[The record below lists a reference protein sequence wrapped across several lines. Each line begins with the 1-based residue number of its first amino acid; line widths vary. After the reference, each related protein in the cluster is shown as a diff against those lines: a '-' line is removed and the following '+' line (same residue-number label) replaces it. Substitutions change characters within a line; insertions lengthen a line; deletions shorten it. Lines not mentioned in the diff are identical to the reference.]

1 MSTVIAVHELT
12 HNPTILWDKLKN
24 KQKQKKLDI
33 SKYTKHLK
41 KQKADSVRFVL
52 ISDTHN
58 RTDELNLPEGDVL
71 LHAGDFTNIG
81 RPSEVD
87 QFNDFL
93 GREKHKFKHVIVIC
107 GNHELSF
114 DPDGCDAGFIRLDE
128 ETRKIDHRHLKEKL
142 TNCTYIEDASINVMG
157 FNIYGSPWQPEFH
170 KWAYNLPRGQ
180 PCLDKWNLI
189 PDDTDILI
197 THGPPLGYGDLCS
210 SRLRAGC
217 TELLSTIQQRVKPM
231 MHVFGHIH
239 EGYGLWADDVT
250 TYVNASTCTL
260 RYKATNPPIVIDLIP
275 PQY

>member
-1 MSTVIAVHELT
+1 MSTGIAVHELT
-12 HNPTILWDKLKN
+12 QKPTRLWDKLKK

-33 SKYTKHLK
+33 SKYTMNLK

-58 RTDELNLPEGDVL
+58 RTDELHLPEGDIL
-71 LHAGDFTNIG
+71 LHAGDFTMFG
-81 RPSEVD
+81 FPSEVD
-87 QFNDFL
+87 QFNEFL

-107 GNHELSF
+107 GNHELTF
-114 DPDGCDAGFIRLDE
+114 DPNGCDAAFVHLDE
-128 ETRKIDHRHLKEKL
+128 ETRKVDHRFLKEKL
-142 TNCTYIEDASINVMG
+142 TNYTYIEDASINVMG
-157 FNIYGSPWQPEFH
+157 FNIYGSPWQPEFG
-170 KWAYNLPRGQ
+170 KWAYNLQRGQ

-189 PDDTDILI
+189 PDNTNILI

-210 SRLRAGC
+210 SRMRAGC
-217 TELLSTIQQRVKPM
+217 TELLYTIQQRVKPM

-239 EGYGLWADDVT
+239 EAFGLWTDDVT

-275 PQY
+275 PQH